1 MKVFVETAEI
11 VCDEAV
17 ARALP
22 PGPGSD
28 MDWHDGILMNFAL
41 GIVAAEFALAMQTKR
56 ARDAVAKFPDWW
68 IDETTPTVGK
78 VAAGR
83 GGVVVAQ
90 VMGRGILLAGKS
102 TELPAAYFPELAS
115 ALEGFGFDPER
126 LATSFATSMRDWKI
140 ALASLRMFA

>member
-1 MKVFVETAEI
+1 MKVFVETAVI

-28 MDWHDGILMNFAL
+28 IDWHDGILMNFAL
-41 GIVAAEFALAMQTKR
+41 GIVAAQFALAMQTKR
-56 ARDAVAKFPDWW
+56 ANDAVAKFPDWW
-68 IDETTPTVGK
+68 IDETTPTVGP
-78 VAAGR
+78 VVAGR
-83 GGVVVAQ
+83 GGLLVAQ
-90 VMGRGILLAGKS
+90 VMGRGIVLAARS
-102 TELPAAYFPELAS
+102 TELPADYFSELAR

-126 LATSFATSMRDWKI
+126 LAMSFATSMRDWKI